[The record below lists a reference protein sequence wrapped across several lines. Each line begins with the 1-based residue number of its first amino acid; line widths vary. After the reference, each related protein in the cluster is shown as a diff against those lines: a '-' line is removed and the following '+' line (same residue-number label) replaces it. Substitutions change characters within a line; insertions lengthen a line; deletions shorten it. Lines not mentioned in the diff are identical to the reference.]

1 LVNVDL
7 DMTANTV
14 NSAAMIHY
22 IAPVNRLNTQLGV
35 LWLLYHS
42 NNNLSTPAGDIRIS
56 NQFLITSAFY
66 FAQPRQPYYQVSVTI
81 TLGRKV

>member
-14 NSAAMIHY
+14 NSGAIIHY
-22 IAPVNRLNTQLGV
+22 SLSEWTKYSIRGV
-35 LWLLYHS
+35 LWLRYHS

-56 NQFLITSAFY
+56 NQFLITRALH

-81 TLGRKV
+81 T